1 MAIEMMEYANNSD
14 NILEVYNLKKYYPIS
29 KFVLGKSRSMSRLLM
44 MFHFPLNGEPRW
56 GL

>member
-29 KFVLGKSRSMSRLLM
+29 KFVLGKSRSYVKAVDDVS
-44 MFHFPLNGEPRW
+44 FSLNGEPRW